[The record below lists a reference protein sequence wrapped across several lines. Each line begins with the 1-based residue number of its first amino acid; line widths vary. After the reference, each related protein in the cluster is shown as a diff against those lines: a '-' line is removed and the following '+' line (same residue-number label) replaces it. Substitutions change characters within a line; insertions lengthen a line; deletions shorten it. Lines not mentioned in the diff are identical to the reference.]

1 MTALALTETPQAGR
15 RSVAAPAV
23 AGIVALFIVAC
34 AIVPSLI
41 APFDPLAVHPS
52 ASFSAPTFMHPFG
65 TDESGRDVFSRAVYG
80 ARESLRIGVLATAL
94 GLAVGGVLGLLSGLL
109 GRTVSIISGRVIEL
123 LFAFPALL
131 LALLIIVVTGP
142 GASSV
147 VIAVGLSTAP
157 GYARI
162 IQGRA
167 RSVAVSG
174 YVESARVLGHTPG
187 TILRRTIIPNTAA
200 PLIVLGTLGVGQAV
214 VWAASLSY
222 LGLGAQPPSPEW
234 GAMLNAGRTY
244 LQTAPWM
251 TIMPG
256 VLIVATT
263 ISLTVLGRHLAQ
275 RTGEGE

>member
-1 MTALALTETPQAGR
+1 MTALALTQTPESGR
-15 RSVAAPAV
+15 RGAIAPV
-23 AGIVALFIVAC
+23 IAGLVALFIVIC
-34 AIVPSLI
+34 AIVPAVI
-41 APFDPLAVHPS
+41 APFSPLAVHPN
-52 ASFSAPTFMHPFG
+52 AAFSPPSLTHPFG
-65 TDESGRDVFSRAVYG
+65 TDESGRDILSRAIYG
-80 ARESLRIGVLATAL
+80 ARDSLRIGVLATAL
-94 GLAVGGVLGLLSGLL
+94 GLSIGSVLGMLSGLL
-109 GRTVSIISGRVIEL
+109 GRVVAVISGRLIEL

-142 GASSV
+142 GPTSV
-147 VIAVGLSTAP
+147 VVAVGLSTAP

-167 RSVAVSG
+167 LSVAVSG
-174 YVESARVLGHTPG
+174 HVESARVLGHSPG
-187 TILRRTIIPNTAA
+187 RIMRQTIIPNTAA
-200 PLIVLGTLGVGQAV
+200 PLVVLATLGVGQAV

-256 VLIVATT
+256 ILIVATT
-263 ISLTVLGRHLAQ
+263 ISLTVLGRHLAR
-275 RTGEGE
+275 RTGERQ